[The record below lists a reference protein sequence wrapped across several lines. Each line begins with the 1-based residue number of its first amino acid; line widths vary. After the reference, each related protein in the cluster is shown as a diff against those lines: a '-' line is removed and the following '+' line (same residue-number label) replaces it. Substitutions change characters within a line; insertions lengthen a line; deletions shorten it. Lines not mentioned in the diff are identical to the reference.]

1 MLLGDFTMPLHPPG
15 AASWT
20 DTLDMDIE
28 RLATLDE
35 LGYHETWLGEHYTSR
50 WENIPAPDLIMA
62 RLIPETRTMK
72 LCTGVTC
79 MPSHNP
85 FHLAH
90 RIAQLDQML
99 KGRFMWG
106 VGPGGFP
113 GDILAAG
120 FDLQSG
126 RHREMARQAIDMVLK
141 LWEDPTPGRYKNEFW
156 DFTITEAMDDVGMAF
171 HVKPYQL
178 PHPPIA
184 VAGSRPESKTLEI
197 AGARGWIPMSINFL
211 PTHGVKGQWESV
223 ERGAREAGTEPPDR
237 ASWRIARDVFVAD
250 TTKEARRLALEGS
263 IGQAFEGYFLR
274 ILSKVPGRIQQLKLD
289 PEMPD
294 SDVTP
299 EYLMDNV
306 WIVGDPDEVE
316 QKIRRLHEDVGGF
329 GVLVTIGHEWKPKE
343 AWRNSHEILAKEII
357 PRLSDLG

>member
-1 MLLGDFTMPLHPPG
+1 MEGSIGQAF
-15 AASWT
+15 
-20 DTLDMDIE
+20 E
-28 RLATLDE
+28 
-35 LGYHETWLGEHYTSR
+35 GYFL
-50 WENIPAPDLIMA
+50 
-62 RLIPETRTMK
+62 
-72 LCTGVTC
+72 
-79 MPSHNP
+79 
-85 FHLAH
+85 
-90 RIAQLDQML
+90 RILS
-99 KGRFMWG
+99 K
-106 VGPGGFP
+106 V
-113 GDILAAG
+113 
-120 FDLQSG
+120 
-126 RHREMARQAIDMVLK
+126 
-141 LWEDPTPGRYKNEFW
+141 PGRIQQLK
-156 DFTITEAMDDVGMAF
+156 
-171 HVKPYQL
+171 L

-343 AWRNSHEILAKEII
+343 ADVAPPEAAQEGGRKEQPGATRTRFSPRRSSHGCRISADSVGE
-357 PRLSDLG
+357 PGPLGSRVPAVAPAARRGVEA